1 MSRRAQENIVAGVL
15 LCVFVGYLLITLGF
29 GPNARLVPLPIAIL
43 GLFLLVIQ
51 LVRQNLRDAKELHVD
66 LFASLTGQ
74 VTPEIASAAEQT
86 PVIGPA
92 AHFRR
97 ELQAGLFIATF
108 VGLIALLGP
117 VTAVFLFSTGFLA
130 LTRHYAPAR
139 ALVVGTAFTVALYV
153 LFVFGLQ
160 LQLYHGI
167 LEPFF
172 AP

>member
-1 MSRRAQENIVAGVL
+1 MSQRAQENIVAGVL
-15 LCVFVGYLLITLGF
+15 LCVFVGYLLITLEF

-43 GLFLLVIQ
+43 GLLLLVIQ

-74 VTPEIASAAEQT
+74 VTPETASTAEQT
-86 PVIGPA
+86 PLIGPA
-92 AHFRR
+92 EHFRR
-97 ELQAGLFIATF
+97 ELQAGLFVAIF
-108 VGLIALLGP
+108 VGLITLLGP
-117 VTAVFLFSTGFLA
+117 VAAVFLFSTGFLM
-130 LTRHYAPAR
+130 LTRHYVPTR

-167 LEPFF
+167 LEPLFT
-172 AP
+172 P